1 MNFNNDIIE
10 DKQKLKETV
19 KLICNNMLET
29 RPEKEIEYIPYR
41 RPEFMER
48 SVRNCVVLNLG
59 DFFGEY
65 ECGDYAYVSTS
76 VLSQDNSLVTFCH

>member
-19 KLICNNMLET
+19 KLICNNMLKT

-59 DFFGEY
+59 AFFGEY
-65 ECGDYAYVSTS
+65 
-76 VLSQDNSLVTFCH
+76 